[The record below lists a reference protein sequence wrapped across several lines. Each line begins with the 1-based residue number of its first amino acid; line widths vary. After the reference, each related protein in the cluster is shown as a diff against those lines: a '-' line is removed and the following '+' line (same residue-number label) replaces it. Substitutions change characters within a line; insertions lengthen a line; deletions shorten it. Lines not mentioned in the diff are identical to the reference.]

1 VSSRRGKTP
10 VGIVIVRAMV
20 IVVPLVVMFMVGV
33 ISILVM
39 ILDLVAC
46 IIGTNGIPQVLS
58 TLTLAALIQR
68 ERHVASR
75 VPTWDLV
82 MVEVLTSPPIS
93 SVKGRV
99 HHCSNIQHR
108 MEVLD
113 LRVYIHAILRQQGCE
128 FIDYDPRGQSIV
140 CKRVVN
146 LLAMLL
152 DPADFFVKHSRLI
165 PKSFLVYRTLL
176 IELGVVPS
184 RGGTIL
190 SFILGCS

>member
-68 ERHVASR
+68 ERHVAS
-75 VPTWDLV
+75 
-82 MVEVLTSPPIS
+82 
-93 SVKGRV
+93 
-99 HHCSNIQHR
+99 
-108 MEVLD
+108 
-113 LRVYIHAILRQQGCE
+113 
-128 FIDYDPRGQSIV
+128 
-140 CKRVVN
+140 
-146 LLAMLL
+146 
-152 DPADFFVKHSRLI
+152 
-165 PKSFLVYRTLL
+165 
-176 IELGVVPS
+176 
-184 RGGTIL
+184 
-190 SFILGCS
+190 